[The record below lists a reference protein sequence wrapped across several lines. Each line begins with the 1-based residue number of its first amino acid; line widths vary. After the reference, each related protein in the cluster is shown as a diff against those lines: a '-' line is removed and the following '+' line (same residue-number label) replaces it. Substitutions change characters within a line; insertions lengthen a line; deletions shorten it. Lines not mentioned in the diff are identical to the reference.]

1 VKGVALT
8 LGAVRLVMAASIIT
22 AVAYV
27 LSWQILWGGMVGTEA
42 PFHLHL
48 VDWVAK
54 TFPNLPWW
62 YPWDAMGVSYRE
74 AYPLASHWLAVAA
87 SRAFSTNL
95 EGGAQVVQ
103 FAIMPLSAL
112 GLYAFFDWRL
122 KRPVAGIIAG
132 LLFLVSPLPWVEWT
146 RFGLYASWVGIPL
159 FMAAVIA
166 LDAFYFAWLAG
177 DRGWRLRAGAAGF
190 VGLTTLMGMVSPHLL
205 AAPLLVVPAYALAV
219 QRASARRAWRWILTV
234 VPAVWAG
241 VVLLS
246 LFWLGAEL
254 QYLSVVR
261 SHWAGAG
268 TNFEIDRLV
277 PIDLSNLLSF
287 SPLKPLDLGSLY
299 SVSPAVLLPAVAG
312 SLLSLRDGRTRMFL
326 ALAVVSILL
335 MTVRDLYRPFFAVP
349 GFAEFAVVAHRPFQ
363 LLASFA
369 LPALASIGLVELPR
383 HAIDFIAARST
394 LFARSRWIAVSVI
407 AIVVASALIA
417 DVAVFAGRVQGEG
430 SLLAYGPSLATPHG
444 APDLRDMWERNK
456 SAPLGQQLFDRGLWR
471 MPAVK
476 CDLGCPAAHQALT
489 ALGATFPSPAQ
500 RLDLNSDIGQLDMA
514 YHLLTG
520 GGTAHS
526 YNDQVLPSRELS
538 SWLEE
543 NMLQTSGTTIKGQ
556 LAQALGIDAVV
567 LSNQQADRAAD
578 FTAMGWTKVS
588 QRPLAFVNPQPS
600 GLAAQW
606 QSGTA
611 VLVVGKTQASVPALY
626 NFVFKRASTGALPF
640 ASAWLVRGTSPNI
653 DDYPDAELSR
663 YSGVIL
669 LGYQYHD
676 QATAWTRLDR
686 YVRAGGHLF
695 IETGWQYVDPDW
707 DLGKAPTILPVG
719 SARWSVLDPSAA
731 VQIDGAADP
740 QFGRFVY
747 GSGGWSAGA
756 AASVRPGAT
765 ELVRVGD
772 RVVAA
777 RWEAGR
783 GRVMWSGM
791 NLMAHDATSGSAD
804 EDRFLAAQFAWLFE
818 PAASA
823 GPQVPIQPE
832 WNGSDQVTLALQPST
847 GPTLILLKESLFPGW
862 SARLVT
868 QSGSTDVDLVGSEMD
883 FMLAKVGSV
892 PPGSTLVFTFGPT
905 IGVYVSWAIAT
916 ATLGAMLTWLVRPRW
931 FLRLNQGI
939 RERVSARFGW
949 SEEEG

>member
-1 VKGVALT
+1 MRNGLT
-8 LGAVRLVMAASIIT
+8 LALGAVRLVVAASIIT

-27 LSWQILWGGMVGTEA
+27 LSWQILWGGMAGTEA

-48 VDWVAK
+48 IDWVAT

-62 YPWDAMGVSYRE
+62 YPWDGMGVSYRD

-103 FAIMPLSAL
+103 FALMPLSGL

-122 KRPVAGIIAG
+122 RRPVAGIVAG

-146 RFGLYASWVGIPL
+146 HFGLFASWVGMPL
-159 FMAAVIA
+159 FMPAVIA
-166 LDAFYFAWLAG
+166 LDAFFFAWLAG
-177 DRGWRLRAGAAGF
+177 DHGWRLRAGAAGF
-190 VGLTTLMGMVSPHLL
+190 VGLTTLMGVVSPHLL
-205 AAPLLVVPAYALAV
+205 AAPLLVAPAYALAV
-219 QRASARRAWRWILTV
+219 PRTSARRAWRWILAV
-234 VPAVWAG
+234 VPALWVG

-268 TNFEIDRLV
+268 TNFDINRLYE
-277 PIDLSNLLSF
+277 IDLSSLLSF
-287 SPLKPLDLGSLY
+287 SPLKPQDLGSLY
-299 SVSPAVLLPAVAG
+299 SLSPAVLLPALAG

-326 ALAVVSILL
+326 ALAVVSIVL

-363 LLASFA
+363 LLASVA
-369 LPALASIGLVELPR
+369 APALAAIGLVEVPR
-383 HAIDFIAARST
+383 HAMDFIATRWTSAARSH
-394 LFARSRWIAVSVI
+394 LIAVPAI
-407 AIVVASALIA
+407 AVVVVSALIA
-417 DVAVFAGRVQGEG
+417 DVAVSAGRVQGGG
-430 SLLAYGPSLATPHG
+430 SLLAYGPALASPSG
-444 APDLRDMWERNK
+444 APNFRDIWQRQT
-456 SAPLGQQLFDRGLWR
+456 SAPLGQQLFD
-471 MPAVK
+471 PAVWRAPAIK
-476 CDLGCPAAHQALT
+476 CDLGCPAAHQTLA
-489 ALGATFPSPAQ
+489 ALGATFPSPPQ
-500 RLDLNSDIGQLDMA
+500 RLELNSNLGQLDMA
-514 YHLLTG
+514 FHLLTG
-520 GGTAHS
+520 GGITHS

-556 LAQALGIDAVV
+556 LAEALGIDAVV
-567 LSNQQADRAAD
+567 LSNQQAGRAAD
-578 FTAMGWTKVS
+578 FAALGWTQVS
-588 QRPLAFVNPQPS
+588 QQPVAFVNPQAS

-606 QSGTA
+606 PSGTA

-626 NFVFKRASTGALPF
+626 NFVFERATTGVLPF
-640 ASAWLVRGTSPNI
+640 ASAWLVRGTSPDI
-653 DDYPDAELSR
+653 DDYSDAELSR
-663 YSGVIL
+663 YSGVIV

-686 YVRAGGHLF
+686 YVRGGGHLF

-707 DLGKAPTILPVG
+707 DLGSAPAILPVG
-719 SARWSVLDPSAA
+719 SLRWSVLDPSAA
-731 VQIDGAADP
+731 VQVDGADDP

-747 GSGGWSAGA
+747 GSGGWGA
-756 AASVRPGAT
+756 SVATSVRPGAT

-777 RWEAGR
+777 RWEVGG

-804 EDRFLAAQFAWLFE
+804 EDRFLADQFAWLFA
-818 PAASA
+818 PAADT
-823 GPQVPIQPE
+823 GPQVPIQPD
-832 WNGSDQVTLALQPST
+832 WNGSDQVTLTLQPTTAPS
-847 GPTLILLKESLFPGW
+847 LVLLKESLFPGW
-862 SARLVT
+862 TARLVT
-868 QSGSTDVDLVGSEMD
+868 PSGSTGVDLVGSEMD
-883 FMLAKVGSV
+883 FMLVKVGPV
-892 PPGSTLVFTFGPT
+892 PPGSTLVFTYGPT
-905 IGVYVSWAIAT
+905 IVAYVSWALA
-916 ATLGAMLTWLVRPRW
+916 AVTLAAMLIWLIRPRW
-931 FLRLNQGI
+931 FRRLSVGD
-939 RERVSARFGW
+939 RVAARFGW
-949 SEEEG
+949 REEEG